1 MRWDESRCQVSG
13 DRCPGVQTG
22 HRTPGTVLL
31 ALLAL
36 VGCHDSRSA
45 SRTATADT
53 LDAAE
58 YIPRDAVDSALN
70 TPRLITERT
79 VVVFWVHAGDSL
91 NPDDAASAL
100 EDLNYYTEQVS
111 PALKAY
117 GIALVPTNSDTVYL
131 ALPNRQR
138 RPILLTGLEYPFG
151 YLLLDPEGV
160 ERILSGVYA
169 DDELLDEIRA
179 YFDLPDDTA
188 KVQPRITT

>member
-1 MRWDESRCQVSG
+1 MRWDERIQDSG
-13 DRCPGVQTG
+13 FGIQAKRAYRLNPASWFLVLAGV
-22 HRTPGTVLL
+22 L
-31 ALLAL
+31 ACRDPRAAN
-36 VGCHDSRSA
+36 RSP
-45 SRTATADT
+45 SADT
-53 LDAAE
+53 LDAAD

-79 VVVFWVHAGDSL
+79 VIVFWVHAGDSL
-91 NPDDAASAL
+91 NAEDAASAL

-117 GIALVPTNSDTVYL
+117 GIALVPTNSDTVFL

>member
-1 MRWDESRCQVSG
+1 M
-13 DRCPGVQTG
+13 
-22 HRTPGTVLL
+22 LL
-31 ALLAL
+31 ALS
-36 VGCHDSRSA
+36 GCTGSGSTKRS
-45 SRTATADT
+45 STADT
-53 LDAAE
+53 LDAAD

-70 TPRLITERT
+70 TPRLVTERT

-91 NPDDAASAL
+91 NAEDAASAL

-179 YFDLPDDTA
+179 YFDLPADTA
-188 KVQPRITT
+188 KVTPRITT

>member
-1 MRWDESRCQVSG
+1 MRWDKRALG
-13 DRCPGVQTG
+13 LGPRAL
-22 HRTPGTVLL
+22 VLL
-31 ALLAL
+31 VFL
-36 VGCHDSRSA
+36 GCGDSRSA
-45 SRTATADT
+45 GRTASTDT
-53 LDAAE
+53 LDATDH
-58 YIPRDAVDSALN
+58 IPRDAMDSALN

-79 VVVFWVHAGDSL
+79 VVLFWVHAGDSL
-91 NPDDAASAL
+91 NPEDQASAL
-100 EDLNYYTEQVS
+100 EDLNYYTEQIS